1 MELKDLKT
9 GMRIILR
16 NGQELIVLKDVVT
29 PNDKQ
34 EGIYI
39 SINGG
44 WLSNDN
50 YNNDLT
56 CKGENRKY
64 DIMKVYAQ
72 NRGSF
77 IDGTVLRKNAIRY
90 MDLIWER
97 VEVKEMTVSEIEE
110 KLGYPIKIIKED

>member
-1 MELKDLKT
+1 M
-9 GMRIILR
+9 
-16 NGQELIVLKDVVT
+16 
-29 PNDKQ
+29 
-34 EGIYI
+34 
-39 SINGG
+39 
-44 WLSNDN
+44 SNDN

-72 NRGSF
+72 YRGHF
-77 IDGTVLRKNAIRY
+77 IDGTVLQKNAIRH

-97 VEVKEMTVSEIEE
+97 VEVKEMTIPEIEK